1 MRLFVDADEEEQTQ
15 ARQADLRKFKN
26 SSHPKECITREG
38 KWAGPTIRSVTW
50 VFAFCFKWRRKRKKV
65 ERPMPRH

>member
-15 ARQADLRKFKN
+15 GRQADLRKFKN

-50 VFAFCFKWRRKRKKV
+50 VFGSFFFEVEKK
-65 ERPMPRH
+65 PKKSGK